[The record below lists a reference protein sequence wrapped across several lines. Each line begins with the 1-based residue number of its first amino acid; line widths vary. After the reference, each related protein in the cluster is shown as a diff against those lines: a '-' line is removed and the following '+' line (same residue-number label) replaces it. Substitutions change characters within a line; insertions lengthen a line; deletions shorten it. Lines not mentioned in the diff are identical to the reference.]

1 MKILVLLLAL
11 LMLGGCGEHEETPET
26 AGTTPET
33 YADPAVSE
41 SVASTPTASTPTE
54 SDPPETESIEV
65 PEEEDAGYR
74 ELRFTAKDGYQAPLL
89 IRITSSEDRETVYD
103 ILSETAY
110 LDEAY
115 DYTSGCDR
123 DLFTGWL
130 SLTECYNAPW
140 FESHDLYIAVLG
152 EDSSTPRYSAKITDG
167 GQLKISATQHELFSD
182 DLIGRHILIEVEK
195 GEVLTWSRTD
205 GICYTAAELIE
216 IH

>member
-33 YADPAVSE
+33 YADPAESE
-41 SVASTPTASTPTE
+41 SVASTPTE

-115 DYTSGCDR
+115 DYTGGYNR

-182 DLIGRHILIEVEK
+182 DLIGRHLLLEVEK